1 MIKVNLLPIK
11 RKKKA
16 KQVPMFVVASVL
28 VTLVTT
34 VLMLYLIYYF
44 NSRIDGR
51 KKLIAENDSK
61 IAELDKKIKDVAD
74 FEKRNQDFKTR
85 KEIIEQL
92 SKSKTIPVKVLDEIS
107 AQLPNGVWLISL
119 DLKGLELGIACTAFT
134 NTDVVN
140 YVNNLKNS
148 KLFSDVYLKESV
160 QAQAGG
166 FSVYNFSVS
175 MKVNG

>member
-11 RKKKA
+11 RKKKP
-16 KQVPMFVVASVL
+16 KQVPMFIVASVL

-44 NSRIDGR
+44 NSRIDDR
-51 KKLIAENDSK
+51 KKQIAENDRK
-61 IAELDKKIKDVAD
+61 IAELDKKIKDVVD
-74 FEKRNQDFKTR
+74 FEKLNQDFKTR

-92 SKSKTIPVKVLDEIS
+92 SKSKTTPVKVLDEVS
-107 AQLPNGVWLISL
+107 AQLPNGVWLISF
-119 DLKGLELGIACTAFT
+119 DLKGLELVLNCTGFT

-160 QAQAGG
+160 QAPVSG
-166 FSVYNFSVS
+166 FSVYNFSVT